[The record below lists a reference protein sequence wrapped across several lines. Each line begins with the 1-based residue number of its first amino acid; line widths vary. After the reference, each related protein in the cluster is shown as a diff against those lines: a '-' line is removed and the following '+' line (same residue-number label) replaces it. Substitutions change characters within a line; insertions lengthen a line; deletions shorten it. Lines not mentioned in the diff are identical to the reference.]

1 MPNNDIAVRC
11 LLIHVN
17 GAKLLLPNAV
27 IAEVTS
33 NDDDVKLLSKN
44 QPNWLL
50 GTINWRNQ
58 RIPLLAIEEALS
70 LPITTSSVKKYRIIV
85 LYGLESA
92 QAMPFY
98 AIKAIDV
105 PHTIAITETSLTN
118 PSTNVSRGLVFKVMY
133 NAEVVLLPNLTY
145 LEKLLK
151 TFPMFFS

>member
-1 MPNNDIAVRC
+1 MPNNDVAVRC

-17 GAKLLLPNAV
+17 GAKLILPNAV

-33 NDDDVKLLSKN
+33 DNYDIKLLSNN

-85 LYGLESA
+85 LYGLEST

-98 AIKAIDV
+98 AFRAIDV
-105 PHTIAITETSLTN
+105 PRTIAVTEASLTN
-118 PSTNVSRGLVFKVMY
+118 PSTNVSRGLTFKVMY
-133 NAEVVLLPNLTY
+133 NTEVILLPNLTY

>member
-1 MPNNDIAVRC
+1 MPNNDIVVRC

-27 IAEVTS
+27 VAEVTS
-33 NDDDVKLLSKN
+33 DNDDIELLANN

-58 RIPLLAIEEALS
+58 RVPLLAIEEALS
-70 LPITTSSVKKYRIIV
+70 LPITTSSVKKYRIII
-85 LYGLESA
+85 LYGLEST

-98 AIKAIDV
+98 AFRAIDV
-105 PHTIAITETSLTN
+105 PRTIAVTEASLTN
-118 PSTNVSRGLVFKVMY
+118 PSTNISRGLVFKVMY
-133 NAEVVLLPNLTY
+133 NTEITLLPNLTY

-151 TFPMFFS
+151 TFPMFST